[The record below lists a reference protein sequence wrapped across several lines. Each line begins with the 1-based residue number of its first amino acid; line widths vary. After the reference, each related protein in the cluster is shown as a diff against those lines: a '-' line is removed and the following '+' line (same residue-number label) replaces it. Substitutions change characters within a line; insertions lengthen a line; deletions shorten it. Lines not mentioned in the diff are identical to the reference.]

1 MAALRWALFLLAS
14 ECLAAL
20 FLIPRGNDTAVLAAL
35 FLILFIAL
43 CATFGAFTPHTESEI
58 TE

>member
-1 MAALRWALFLLAS
+1 MVALRWMLFLLAA

-20 FLIPRGNDTAVLAAL
+20 FLLPRGEGTAVLAAL
-35 FLILFIAL
+35 FFILFIAL